1 MVIVKGISLVFW
13 LLVIPFCMGLLP
25 VRWLSGNRRNAV
37 VVFVAG
43 YLVMLPLC
51 WLVTVP
57 CILFVKY
64 YSFRTMVVWFTV
76 LALFTAAAGVL
87 LFLWDWKKDSG
98 RRSGA
103 ASWAGR
109 KEWAGLKPA
118 ADVKGM
124 SVEGKIEWL
133 LFFGLVVW
141 QLYKAFTLASFDGDD
156 AEYVAQSLVTQQ
168 SETMYLIKPYTGGTT
183 SLDIRH
189 SLAVLPV
196 WTAYI
201 AKMSGIHA
209 TILAHSILPFL
220 LIPLTY
226 MVYYEIGKH
235 LTAKNRE
242 YLPVFMVIMALLQ
255 MFGNVSIYTNETF
268 FLTRTWQGK
277 SVAANFVVPATVWLL
292 LWIFD
297 TGDGQGAAG
306 RERQAEKGSRAG
318 MWLLLCL
325 TNMTAGVCT
334 SMVAFLNVVLIAAV
348 AFWMALTERK
358 LSILVKA
365 GFACV
370 PNLVYMVLYLF
381 LHV

>member
-1 MVIVKGISLVFW
+1 MVLLKGISLVLW

-25 VRWLSGNRRNAV
+25 ARWLPENRRNAV

-76 LALFTAAAGVL
+76 LALLAAAAGAG
-87 LFLWDWKKDSG
+87 LFLQDWKKDSVQ
-98 RRSGA
+98 RSGR
-103 ASWAGR
+103 ASGAGR
-109 KEWAGLKPA
+109 KKWADLKPA
-118 ADVKGM
+118 VDVRGM
-124 SVEGKIEWL
+124 SAEVKIEWL
-133 LFFGLVVW
+133 LFFALVGW

-168 SETMYLIKPYTGGTT
+168 SGTMYLIKPYTGGTT

-297 TGDGQGAAG
+297 KGNERETGHQG
-306 RERQAEKGSRAG
+306 G

-358 LSILVKA
+358 FRILVKA

-370 PNLVYMVLYLF
+370 PNLFYMVLYLF

>member
-1 MVIVKGISLVFW
+1 M
-13 LLVIPFCMGLLP
+13 
-25 VRWLSGNRRNAV
+25 

-76 LALFTAAAGVL
+76 LALLAAAAGAG
-87 LFLWDWKKDSG
+87 LFLRDWKKDSV
-98 RRSGA
+98 RRSGR
-103 ASWAGR
+103 ASGAGR
-109 KEWAGLKPA
+109 KKWADLKPA
-118 ADVKGM
+118 VDVRGM
-124 SVEGKIEWL
+124 SAEVKIEWL
-133 LFFGLVVW
+133 LFFALVGW

-168 SETMYLIKPYTGGTT
+168 SGTMYLIKPYTGGTT

-297 TGDGQGAAG
+297 KGNERETGHQG
-306 RERQAEKGSRAG
+306 G

-358 LSILVKA
+358 FRILVKA

-370 PNLVYMVLYLF
+370 PNLFYMVLYLF